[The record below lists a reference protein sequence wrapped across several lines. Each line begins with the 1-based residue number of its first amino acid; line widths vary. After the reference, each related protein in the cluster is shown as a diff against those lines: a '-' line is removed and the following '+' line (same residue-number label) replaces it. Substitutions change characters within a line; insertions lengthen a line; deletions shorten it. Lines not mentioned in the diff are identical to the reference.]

1 VSFMHNAS
9 IAQQIAGVVGALVAT
24 INGKRP
30 VASETAGIFAV
41 MSRHEAD
48 AELITRIRTDP
59 RHCISPSCHC
69 MHRALLVLEIVE
81 AIVRELGLLQ
91 SRLSDVLALAKTCR
105 ALSEPALDAIWA
117 RPPLDA
123 LARCMS
129 RHLWSMASEP
139 WSPRHPFRKR
149 RLLPLVRVQSSS
161 ARRIQC

>member
-1 VSFMHNAS
+1 
-9 IAQQIAGVVGALVAT
+9 L
-24 INGKRP
+24 
-30 VASETAGIFAV
+30 
-41 MSRHEAD
+41 
-48 AELITRIRTDP
+48 LIR
-59 RHCISPSCHC
+59 
-69 MHRALLVLEIVE
+69 EIVE

-129 RHLWSMASEP
+129 PHLWETASEP
-139 WSPRHPFRKR
+139 WSPRHLFRRR

-161 ARRIQC
+161 VRRI